1 LPFEGQLSAAAVAG
15 AVASDSAKATSD
27 KGAGVEKVVSTVKLE
42 TGLQENLVKKNVE
55 EVKPNQVEVK
65 AYVKPVEVVERKKFT
80 APSGTLITSN
90 LGIKTILD
98 PPKNKQAENQDALL
112 PDLAQSFG
120 IDRLKQVWA
129 EYAQQIKAQKKDNLY
144 TTLTNSVLT
153 MTPDY
158 KIQLEISNSAAV
170 FELEREKSGL
180 LGFLRSNLKNYQLT
194 FNHKVSVNESA
205 SPLNSRAT
213 FEKLSEENPAL
224 LKLQKLFGLDI
235 DY

>member
-1 LPFEGQLSAAAVAG
+1 MPFEGQGAEVAVDSGRKQQQEAVVKTDAVKTESA
-15 AVASDSAKATSD
+15 
-27 KGAGVEKVVSTVKLE
+27 
-42 TGLQENLVKKNVE
+42 LQENSAIKIVE
-55 EVKPNQVEVK
+55 EVKANQTEVK

-80 APSGTLITSN
+80 APTGILTTSN
-90 LGIKTILD
+90 LGIKSILD
-98 PPKNKQAENQDALL
+98 PPKNKLADNQDALL
-112 PDLAQSFG
+112 PDLAESFG
-120 IDRLKQVWA
+120 IERLKQVWA
-129 EYAQQIKAQKKDNLY
+129 EYANQIKAQKKDNLY
-144 TTLTNSVLT
+144 TTLTNSELT

-180 LGFLRSNLKNYQLT
+180 LSYLRSNLKNYQLT

-213 FEKLSEENPAL
+213 FEKLTEENPAL
-224 LKLQKLFGLDI
+224 LKLQKMFNLDI

>member
-1 LPFEGQLSAAAVAG
+1 LPFEGQHSSNTG
-15 AVASDSAKATSD
+15 AVAVVAKVAVALADAVSPQNLVQENSAKTIEQQTAPIHT
-27 KGAGVEKVVSTVKLE
+27 
-42 TGLQENLVKKNVE
+42 
-55 EVKPNQVEVK
+55 EVK
-65 AYVKPVEVVERKKFT
+65 AYIKPAEVVERKKFT
-80 APSGTLITSN
+80 APTGILTTSN
-90 LGIKTILD
+90 LGIKSILD
-98 PPKNKQAENQDALL
+98 PPKNKLADNQDALL
-112 PDLAQSFG
+112 PDIAENFSLEK
-120 IDRLKQVWA
+120 LKQVWND
-129 EYAQQIKAQKKDNLY
+129 YALIVRSQKKDNLY
-144 TTLTNSVLT
+144 TTLTNSELT

-180 LGFLRSNLKNYQLT
+180 LGYLRSNLKNYQLT

-224 LKLQKLFGLDI
+224 LKLQKMFNLDI